1 MPSLLIESSTERG
14 MVAIYDAMGILY
26 CTHLPFG
33 YENSKHLIPALE
45 KGLQIL
51 NFKLE
56 DLQYIAVGIGPG
68 SYTGIRIGVT
78 IAKTLAFAA
87 KKPLVSIC
95 SLQTFIPSEDG
106 SFAVLFDAKI
116 AGCYIITGTKEGAHI
131 TYDSAPDVCDLQ
143 ALDQKLKGIKQI
155 VAPNKARLK
164 AKLDS
169 LYPHAQW
176 SWEERNPDPIYMG
189 ILAEQKFE
197 EKDFTLD
204 GIIQILYMRKTQAEI
219 EKEKKESED

>member
-1 MPSLLIESSTERG
+1 MPSLLIETSTERG
-14 MVAIYDAMGILY
+14 MVAIYDAMGVLY

-45 KGLQIL
+45 KGLKIL

-87 KKPLVSIC
+87 RKPLMGLC
-95 SLQTFIPSEDG
+95 SLQSFIPSEDG
-106 SFAVLFDAKI
+106 PFAVLIDAKI
-116 AGCYIITGTKEGAHI
+116 AGCYIITGNKEGYHI

-143 ALDQKLKGIKQI
+143 ALDKKLIGIKQI
-155 VAPNKARLK
+155 VTPNKVRLK
-164 AKLDS
+164 TKVDS
-169 LYPHAQW
+169 LYPHAHW
-176 SWEERNPDPIYMG
+176 SWEERNPDPTHMG
-189 ILAEQKFE
+189 TLAEQKFE
-197 EKDFTLD
+197 KKDFTLD
-204 GIIQILYMRKTQAEI
+204 GIVKILYMRKTQAEI
-219 EKEKKESED
+219 EKEKKESGD